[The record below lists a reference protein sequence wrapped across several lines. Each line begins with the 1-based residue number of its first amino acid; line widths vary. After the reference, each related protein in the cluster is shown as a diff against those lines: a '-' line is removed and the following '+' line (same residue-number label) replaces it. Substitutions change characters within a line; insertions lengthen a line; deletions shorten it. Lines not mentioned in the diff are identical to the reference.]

1 MAYNVKLEKFE
12 GPLDLLLQLI
22 EQADLEITEL
32 SISTVAE
39 QFMNYLSQVEEKN
52 SEELADFLVVAAKLL
67 LIKSKALLP
76 SVDLESVDDGI
87 DLAQQ
92 LKIYREYYEASQKM
106 AAILATQQVMYFRDK
121 IPLDFKVVFNPPK
134 NITVQKLKEIFL
146 AVLKEIEP
154 IVRLPKRALLRAIS
168 IKDKIENI
176 RTQILTS
183 LSLRFKELVGDSKS
197 KTEIIVT
204 FLSILELV
212 KQKTVTV
219 TQGDAFEEIIIE
231 KIC

>member
-1 MAYNVKLEKFE
+1 MGYNVKLEKFE

-22 EQADLEITEL
+22 EQADLDITEL

-76 SVDLESVDDGI
+76 NVDLESVDDGI

-106 AAILATQQVMYFRDK
+106 AAILATQQTMFFRDK
-121 IPLDFKVVFNPPK
+121 IPLDLKIIFNPPK
-134 NITVQKLKEIFL
+134 NITTQKLKEMFL

-154 IVRLPKRALLRAIS
+154 IVRLPRRALLRAIS
-168 IKDKIENI
+168 IKEKIENI
-176 RTQILTS
+176 RTKILAG

-204 FLSILELV
+204 FLSVLELV

-219 TQGDAFEEIIIE
+219 TQEEMFEEIIIE